1 MLLVITK
8 ARKNKPMK
16 KFTKQQ
22 IIAAVAAVLLIIAAV
37 VAGIYYNQ
45 SVTTPTPTVVSVV
58 QKPKLVNNTL
68 TYQGKDGVT
77 ALTLLQQNATI
88 VMSGTGEMAFV
99 TSIDGVTAN
108 SSNQY
113 WQLFV
118 NGTSASVGAGSLV
131 TKSTDTIK
139 WELSSF

>member
-1 MLLVITK
+1 MQ
-8 ARKNKPMK
+8 

-22 IIAAVAAVLLIIAAV
+22 IIAAVVAVVLVISAIAAGV
-37 VAGIYYNQ
+37 YYSESIKTSSPLTLSEVA
-45 SVTTPTPTVVSVV
+45 
-58 QKPKLVNNTL
+58 KPKLVNNTL

-88 VMSGTGEMAFV
+88 VTSGTGEMAYV
-99 TSIDGVTAN
+99 TTIDGVAAN
-108 SSNQY
+108 PTNQY

-118 NGTSASVGAGSLV
+118 NGKSASVGAGSLV

>member
-1 MLLVITK
+1 
-8 ARKNKPMK
+8 MK

-22 IIAAVAAVLLIIAAV
+22 IIAAVAIVLLIIAAV
-37 VAGIYYNQ
+37 AAGMYYNQ
-45 SVTTPTPTVVSVV
+45 SVNTPAPIAI
-58 QKPKLVNNTL
+58 QKAEKPSLINNTL

-77 ALTLLQQNATI
+77 ALTLLQENATI
-88 VMSGTGEMAFV
+88 VISGTGENAFV
-99 TSIDGVTAN
+99 TSINDVAAN
-108 SSNQY
+108 PSNQY

-118 NGTSASVGAGSLV
+118 NGKSSTVGAGSLI